1 MNPRTPR
8 LRRLLASVVLLPS
21 ALTGVS
27 AAQAPAEPLGR
38 ALALVPSRAAA
49 FVVVPSLKRASDE
62 LQQCIER
69 MDRPDAALAGR
80 PIDQLKAAL
89 GVSVGVDDLGA
100 LAIVQ
105 LPKADAFSAV
115 AIVPVKDSKEFL
127 EGNFKR
133 AADKGDDAWTNPSGT
148 VIYAKTVESHVVLGD
163 DAETV
168 RGFATDEGIG
178 ATVAQRLGERGTSVM
193 AKGDVIAWAGH
204 SALQAQMKE
213 ADATARAQMPDGEL
227 AQRFED
233 ERKRMTE
240 LMSGLEDGV
249 LVVDVDPLGV
259 GLRTFAKAK
268 ADSDL
273 GSLLKGG
280 TDGTS
285 TFDRLPAQPFYA
297 IGRVDI
303 AGIGGIA
310 ALEQLLARVPTAP
323 TLPAWL
329 TSARDDVRGLQFG
342 VYPSK
347 LGIAA
352 GGLLNDAYLVIE
364 TPKPDVVRESMRQ
377 AILAT
382 AGELGGVKREPT
394 WTKDK
399 ELKGGSVADAFEVK
413 ETPVPGAAAG
423 YGPIVSQIVF
433 GSRGF
438 VGFVRP
444 VSNAVMMTFSQR
456 VDVLERGVAVSSGAG
471 KSLANDGT
479 IKSYRPWLIEN
490 ADIEGFLGVGQL
502 GKLIQQVAGMVPGG
516 NAESMPK
523 IPTTAEPIAFAAE
536 VDKASFETAC
546 VVPSTV
552 LALFYDQIKAQ
563 MLGGGAAAPTAPAT
577 TSDKE

>member
-8 LRRLLASVVLLPS
+8 LRRLLASALLLPS
-21 ALTGVS
+21 VLGAAGVAHAAADPLETALG
-27 AAQAPAEPLGR
+27 
-38 ALALVPSRAAA
+38 LVPSRAAA
-49 FVVVPSLKRASDE
+49 FLVVPSLKRASDE

-105 LPKADAFSAV
+105 LPKGDAFGAV
-115 AIVPVKDSKEFL
+115 AIVPVKDPKEFL
-127 EGNFKR
+127 EGNFRR
-133 AADKGDDAWTNPSGT
+133 AADKGEDAWTNASGT
-148 VIYAKTVESHVVLGD
+148 TVYAKVMDSHVVLGD

-168 RGFATDEGIG
+168 RGFAKDAGIG
-178 ATVAQRLGERGTSVM
+178 AAVAERLGARGAAMM

-204 SALQAQMKE
+204 SALQAQMRE
-213 ADATARAQMPDGEL
+213 ADATARAQMPEGEL
-227 AQRFED
+227 AARFEE
-233 ERKRMTE
+233 ERKRMAE
-240 LMSGLEDGV
+240 LMAGLEDG
-249 LVVDVDPLGV
+249 LMVVDLDPLGV

-273 GSLLKGG
+273 GALLKGG
-280 TDGTS
+280 TDGAS

-297 IGRVDI
+297 VGRIDI

-310 ALEQLLARVPTAP
+310 ALERLLARVPTAP

-347 LGIAA
+347 MGIAA

-364 TPKPDVVRESMRQ
+364 TAKPDVVRESMRQ

-382 AGELGGVKREPT
+382 AGEFAGVKREPT

-423 YGPIVSQIVF
+423 YGPIVSQVVF

-502 GKLIQQVAGMVPGG
+502 GKLMQQVAGMVPGG
-516 NAESMPK
+516 DSDAMPK
-523 IPTTAEPIAFAAE
+523 IPTTVEPVAFAAE
-536 VDKASFETAC
+536 IDQASFETAL
-546 VVPSTV
+546 VMPATV

-563 MLGGGAAAPTAPAT
+563 MLGGRPAAAPAT
-577 TSDKE
+577 TSGKE